1 MYAFSGVEQV
11 TGQPVQVPCRV
22 SHPDSVFM
30 KCHFVQI
37 RASEV
42 YHCVKIENGSHC
54 FIQDTTHTEHSQV
67 WLFTT
72 LRKTSETFATA

>member
-22 SHPDSVFM
+22 SHPDSVFL
-30 KCHFVQI
+30 KRSFVQI
-37 RASEV
+37 GASEV
-42 YHCVKIENGSHC
+42 YQCVKTENGSHC
-54 FIQDTTHTEHSQV
+54 FIQDTTHTEHSQT

-72 LRKTSETFATA
+72 SRKPGEIFA